1 MKGAH
6 LTDLYA
12 ALVQA
17 NQAMMRATSEAVL
30 FEDICRICVEFGHFG
45 LAWIAVLKEGRPTT
59 VAASGPMQGY
69 IDGLEVSHDPDH
81 LLGRG
86 PTGRAFRGESVICE
100 NWAEDPQ
107 VAPWRERAAR
117 FGIRSSGSF
126 PIRSQ
131 HGVEAVLTLYADCV
145 GLFLPEK
152 IHLLEELTS
161 DIAFALDKFHLER
174 QRLAAEAA
182 LREGEKL
189 YQDLVMALPVGIYRL
204 RILPV
209 PATTADDW
217 ERVYLATY
225 EIEFVSDRFC
235 EISGLDLEAFKAD
248 PALILDRIHPGDR
261 ADFSASNAEA
271 ITRMIPFWWEGRLV
285 SEGPPSWVRFES
297 MPRLLPDGS
306 SLWTGVLT
314 DISERRLKS
323 DAFQRMHSLLCQAEA
338 IAKVGGWEIDLEAGT
353 LFWSAEVFRI
363 HELDPEAYTPTL
375 ESSIQFYAPEW
386 RPVITRAVQQAI
398 ETGENFDLDLELITA
413 KGRRLPVHATS
424 EVVLRE
430 GHVVKVRGAFRDISE
445 SRQAAEALAKNHAV
459 LAGILESAEG
469 PIFSVDRAYCYTSFN
484 RAHAVLMKALYGSGV
499 VLGSSILEH
508 QTVQADRDIA
518 RANLDRAL
526 AGEAFTEQAMSGEE
540 NLTRL
545 YFEVTHTPIY
555 STTNGEITGVAVF
568 ARNITQRHRAENAL
582 RRVTDL
588 LSQVGHIAGV
598 GGWEMDL
605 EEQSLYWTEAT
616 YAIHDLEPGAYAPKL
631 ETAIQFY
638 APEWRPVITA
648 AVQTAIETGKAFDL
662 ELELITARGRRIWVH
677 TNAQVASRDGRAVKV
692 LGAFQDITAQKHAHA
707 SLLQSESENQAL
719 IRAIPDL
726 IFTNSRNG
734 EYLTVHASDPSQLLQ
749 PPEVFLH
756 RSVLEIL
763 PEPIG
768 GQFMSAFAEALDTGS
783 VQELLY
789 SLWIGREERSFEA
802 RMVRSTSDRIIT
814 IVRDITRR
822 KQLET
827 EIRNLNRG
835 LERRVEQRTHQLEVA
850 KDELE
855 AFAYS
860 VSHDLRAPLRAISGF
875 TEALTMDVHSHLS
888 MEGMQHLQRV
898 RDGANRMAHLIED
911 LLKLSRIGRDDY
923 TTIPLDLAGLAEQV
937 LAGLRSAEPERLVT
951 CRVQHP
957 ITLQGDP
964 RLLRILLENLLGNAW
979 KFTAQ
984 VPSACIELS
993 ASPLGGAMVEI
1004 SIRDNGAGFPPSQ
1017 AAKLFTPFHRLHKE
1031 SDYPGTGIGLAI
1043 AKRIVTRH
1051 GGFIRAE
1058 GEPGL
1063 GATFHF
1069 SLPTVKEDP
1078 S

>member
-12 ALVQA
+12 SLVQA
-17 NQAMMRATSEAVL
+17 NQAMMRATSEAGL

-45 LAWIAVLKEGRPTT
+45 LAWITVLKEGQPTT

-69 IDGLEVSHDPDH
+69 IDGLEVSNDPDH

-161 DIAFALDKFHLER
+161 DIAFALDKFQLER
-174 QRLAAEAA
+174 QRLAAEVA
-182 LREGEKL
+182 LREEEKL
-189 YQDLVMALPVGIYRL
+189 YQDLVKTLPAGIYRL
-204 RILPV
+204 RAHAAQ
-209 PATTADDW
+209 ATTAEDW
-217 ERVYLATY
+217 ERVYRAVY
-225 EIEFVSDRFC
+225 QIEFVSDRFC
-235 EISGLDLEAFKAD
+235 EISGLDREAFLSN
-248 PALILDRIHPGDR
+248 PGLILDRLHPDDR
-261 ADFSASNAEA
+261 ADFSARNAEA
-271 ITRMIPFWWEGRLV
+271 LTWMVPFRWEGRLLGN
-285 SEGPPSWVRFES
+285 GPLRWIRFES
-297 MPRLLPDGS
+297 TPRMLPDGG
-306 SLWTGVLT
+306 SLWTGVVT
-314 DISERRLKS
+314 DITDHRKKN
-323 DAFQRMHSLLCQAEA
+323 DAFNRVHGLLRQAEA
-338 IAKVGGWEIDLEAGT
+338 IAKVGGWEIDLVAGS
-353 LFWSAEVFRI
+353 LFWSEEVFRI
-363 HELDPEAYTPTL
+363 HGLDPRFYTPTI

-386 RPVITRAVQQAI
+386 RPVISQAVQRAI
-398 ETGENFDLDLELITA
+398 ETGEDFDLDLEILTA
-413 KGRRLPVHATS
+413 IGRRLWVHATTQ
-424 EVVLRE
+424 
-430 GHVVKVRGAFRDISE
+430 VVKRDGRVVKILGAFRDIAQE
-445 SRQAAEALAKNHAV
+445 RQAAETLARSHAI

-469 PIFSVDRAYCYTSFN
+469 PIFSLDRSYRYTSFN
-484 RAHAVLMKALYGSGV
+484 SAHAAVMKALYGSEIS
-499 VLGSSILEH
+499 LGSCMLDH
-508 QTVQADRDIA
+508 QTVPADRA
-518 RANLDRAL
+518 TAKVNLDRAL
-526 AGEAFTEQAMSGEE
+526 AGEAFREAAISGEE
-540 NLTRL
+540 GLSRSF
-545 YFEVTHTPIY
+545 FEVVHTPIR
-555 STTNGEITGVAVF
+555 SANGEISGAAVF
-568 ARNITQRHRAENAL
+568 ARDITQRHLAEADL
-582 RRVTDL
+582 RRVTEL
-588 LSQVGHIAGV
+588 LSQMGRIAGV
-598 GGWEMDL
+598 GGWEVDL
-605 EEQSLYWTEAT
+605 EAQSLYWTDQT
-616 YAIHDLEPGAYAPKL
+616 YAIHDLEPGTYAPTL

-648 AVQTAIETGKAFDL
+648 AVQEAITTGKAFDL
-662 ELELITARGRRIWVH
+662 ELEVITAKGRRIWVH
-677 TNAQVASRDGRAVKV
+677 TNAQVAFRDGRVVKV

-756 RSVLEIL
+756 RSVTEIL
-763 PEPIG
+763 PEPIAG
-768 GQFMSAFAEALDTGS
+768 EFMGAFAEALDTGS

-789 SLWIGREERSFEA
+789 SLWIGRNEKNFEA
-802 RMVRSTSDRIIT
+802 RVVRSTGDRVIT
-814 IVRDITRR
+814 IVRDITKQ
-822 KQLET
+822 KQLEN

-888 MEGMQHLQRV
+888 TEGMRHLQRV
-898 RDGANRMAHLIED
+898 RDGSNRMAHLIED

-957 ITLQGDP
+957 IALQGDP

-979 KFTAQ
+979 KFTAR

-1058 GEPGL
+1058 GESGI
-1063 GATFHF
+1063 GAAFHF
-1069 SLPTVKEDP
+1069 SLPTVKED
-1078 S
+1078 SS